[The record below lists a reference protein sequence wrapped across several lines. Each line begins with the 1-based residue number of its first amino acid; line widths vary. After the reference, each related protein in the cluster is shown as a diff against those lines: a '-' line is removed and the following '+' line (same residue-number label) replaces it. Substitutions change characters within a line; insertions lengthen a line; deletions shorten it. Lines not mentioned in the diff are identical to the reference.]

1 MPSSVIAAIHYDVET
16 STLRIMYV
24 SGSIYDYKNV
34 PEEIY
39 IALKTSRLKGVYLNQ
54 YIKDRFTFE
63 RVK

>member
-54 YIKDRFTFE
+54 YIKDRFPFK

>member
-1 MPSSVIAAIHYDVET
+1 MPSSVIAAINYDVET
-16 STLRIMYV
+16 STLRIIYV

>member
-16 STLRIMYV
+16 STLRIIYV